1 MTSEEG
7 QTERRMM
14 SELVR
19 LQQAQGYTFY
29 VEGVLETDP
38 EAIVSAMWDRILNNH
53 YGDSRLDDWNTF

>member
-38 EAIVSAMWDRILNNH
+38 EAIVSAMWDRRH
-53 YGDSRLDDWNTF
+53 VSSVFSRSL